1 MVLMPYWRTWGAHL
15 SNVETGI
22 DGETLFSKD
31 PHSPIGLE
39 RSVHGTISSFIFLPF
54 VMRPFS
60 KSALCVG
67 CRTSLRALIR
77 GLANQFKYQRRA
89 RRNFISFP
97 ISCACVGGFNSVPA
111 PLIPTNSPPPR
122 RTVTHL
128 FAQECHRCR
137 FSIYMYTL
145 SSTYS
150 PSTIAHYSCSFL
162 FCPHSYRFISC
173 ACSTGVPHVT
183 SSRRT
188 VAVHIVKV
196 HRRMRTPALLL
207 AHVRA
212 CAYVLCTRG
221 LRGRYN
227 TSCGPFY
234 DARITYVCEY
244 TRKRARAQSRAHS
257 RESVR
262 TRARLS
268 AVEHR
273 TQCRKSVV

>member
-1 MVLMPYWRTWGAHL
+1 MAKRCFRRIHVR
-15 SNVETGI
+15 
-22 DGETLFSKD
+22 
-31 PHSPIGLE
+31 SPIGLE
-39 RSVHGTISSFIFLPF
+39 RSVHGTVSSFIFLPF

-137 FSIYMYTL
+137 FSIYTYTL

-162 FCPHSYRFISC
+162 FRFVLILLPFHLVCMFGRCTACYVVTTYGCGTYRES
-173 ACSTGVPHVT
+173 A
-183 SSRRT
+183 
-188 VAVHIVKV
+188 
-196 HRRMRTPALLL
+196 PAH
-207 AHVRA
+207 AHTRA
-212 CAYVLCTRG
+212 LT
-221 LRGRYN
+221 
-227 TSCGPFY
+227 
-234 DARITYVCEY
+234 
-244 TRKRARAQSRAHS
+244 RARACVCICIVHS
-257 RESVR
+257 WPAWTVQHQLWSVLR
-262 TRARLS
+262 RPNNVRVRIHA
-268 AVEHR
+268 
-273 TQCRKSVV
+273 

>member
-196 HRRMRTPALLL
+196 HRAL
-207 AHVRA
+207 
-212 CAYVLCTRG
+212 T
-221 LRGRYN
+221 
-227 TSCGPFY
+227 
-234 DARITYVCEY
+234 
-244 TRKRARAQSRAHS
+244 RARACVCICVVHS
-257 RESVR
+257 WPTWTV
-262 TRARLS
+262 
-268 AVEHR
+268 
-273 TQCRKSVV
+273 

>member
-1 MVLMPYWRTWGAHL
+1 MPYWRTWGAHL

-137 FSIYMYTL
+137 FSIYTCTHYLRHTHHQLLPIILVLSYFVL
-145 SSTYS
+145 SSFLPFHLVCMFDRCTACYVVTTYGCGTYRES
-150 PSTIAHYSCSFL
+150 APAHA
-162 FCPHSYRFISC
+162 HTR
-173 ACSTGVPHVT
+173 
-183 SSRRT
+183 
-188 VAVHIVKV
+188 
-196 HRRMRTPALLL
+196 AL
-207 AHVRA
+207 
-212 CAYVLCTRG
+212 T
-221 LRGRYN
+221 
-227 TSCGPFY
+227 
-234 DARITYVCEY
+234 
-244 TRKRARAQSRAHS
+244 RARACVCICVVHS
-257 RESVR
+257 WPTWTV
-262 TRARLS
+262 
-268 AVEHR
+268 
-273 TQCRKSVV
+273 

>member
-1 MVLMPYWRTWGAHL
+1 MPYWRTWGAHL

-162 FCPHSYRFISC
+162 FRFVLIL
-173 ACSTGVPHVT
+173 TI
-183 SSRRT
+183 SSRVHVRPVYRMLRRHDVRLRYISWKCTGACAHPRSYSRT
-188 VAVHIVKV
+188 CVRVHMCCALVAYVDGI
-196 HRRMRTPALLL
+196 TPAV
-207 AHVRA
+207 VRF
-212 CAYVLCTRG
+212 TM
-221 LRGRYN
+221 
-227 TSCGPFY
+227 P
-234 DARITYVCEY
+234 E
-244 TRKRARAQSRAHS
+244 
-257 RESVR
+257 
-262 TRARLS
+262 
-268 AVEHR
+268 
-273 TQCRKSVV
+273 

>member
-1 MVLMPYWRTWGAHL
+1 MCPPPLSPPILLHL
-15 SNVETGI
+15 DEP
-22 DGETLFSKD
+22 L
-31 PHSPIGLE
+31 
-39 RSVHGTISSFIFLPF
+39 
-54 VMRPFS
+54 
-60 KSALCVG
+60 
-67 CRTSLRALIR
+67 RTSLHKNAIVAVFRYTRTHYLR
-77 GLANQFKYQRRA
+77 HTRHQLL
-89 RRNFISFP
+89 P
-97 ISCACVGGFNSVPA
+97 IILVLSYFV
-111 PLIPTNSPPPR
+111 
-122 RTVTHL
+122 
-128 FAQECHRCR
+128 
-137 FSIYMYTL
+137 L
-145 SSTYS
+145 SS
-150 PSTIAHYSCSFL
+150 F
-162 FCPHSYRFISC
+162 SYRFISC
-173 ACSTGVPHVT
+173 ACSAGVPHVT

-234 DARITYVCEY
+234 DVRITYVCEY
-244 TRKRARAQSRAHS
+244 TRKRSRAQSRAHS

-273 TQCRKSVV
+273 TQCRKSVA

>member
-1 MVLMPYWRTWGAHL
+1 MFHDLTKKKKNESKPREGAKQLYRVSNDTDKETKYTWCLQPYWRTWGAHL

-31 PHSPIGLE
+31 PRSPIGLE
-39 RSVHGTISSFIFLPF
+39 RSVHGTVSSFIFLPF

-145 SSTYS
+145 SST
-150 PSTIAHYSCSFL
+150 
-162 FCPHSYRFISC
+162 
-173 ACSTGVPHVT
+173 
-183 SSRRT
+183 
-188 VAVHIVKV
+188 
-196 HRRMRTPALLL
+196 
-207 AHVRA
+207 
-212 CAYVLCTRG
+212 
-221 LRGRYN
+221 
-227 TSCGPFY
+227 
-234 DARITYVCEY
+234 
-244 TRKRARAQSRAHS
+244 
-257 RESVR
+257 
-262 TRARLS
+262 
-268 AVEHR
+268 
-273 TQCRKSVV
+273 